1 MFLFLL
7 LLWRPNLRG
16 RCLRRVRSWRGWTDG
31 FRPVEILFVV
41 VVLDVDFGQLVLR
54 FSPTLLMIEL
64 RETRISHDF
73 AGKLSRWQHWT
84 QKPHLPLEKNE

>member
-64 RETRISHDF
+64 LRKMSDYEFVFKHKGLCVPRVRRLTMPTT
-73 AGKLSRWQHWT
+73 GQ
-84 QKPHLPLEKNE
+84 